1 MNVLLVNLAKMVGYS
16 GGMQKVASS
25 FANEMKRR
33 GHQVSLVYSDIQTG
47 EFFYPID
54 KGIFTFDVR
63 HYKGKSIAYPWHLKL
78 KREFFRTF
86 DKQKARSVNDQFESS
101 FLLDNLG
108 DVLKSVKPVKD

>member
-1 MNVLLVNLAKMVGYS
+1 MVGYS

-54 KGIFTFDVR
+54 KG
-63 HYKGKSIAYPWHLKL
+63 G
-78 KREFFRTF
+78 
-86 DKQKARSVNDQFESS
+86 
-101 FLLDNLG
+101 LLIS
-108 DVLKSVKPVKD
+108 KKPEV

>member
-1 MNVLLVNLAKMVGYS
+1 MVGYS

-63 HYKGKSIAYPWHLKL
+63 HYKGKSIAYP
-78 KREFFRTF
+78 
-86 DKQKARSVNDQFESS
+86 
-101 FLLDNLG
+101 
-108 DVLKSVKPVKD
+108 

>member
-54 KGIFTFDVR
+54 KG
-63 HYKGKSIAYPWHLKL
+63 G
-78 KREFFRTF
+78 
-86 DKQKARSVNDQFESS
+86 
-101 FLLDNLG
+101 LLMFAIIRGNPLLMHG
-108 DVLKSVKPVKD
+108 I